1 MTSNKVQIPQL
12 DLDRFHYDIAPRHSA
27 LDPLRH
33 QRSVAWAE
41 TFRLAPNEAARKLID
56 KIHVDDMSAAIYVDA
71 TPEILD
77 LCTDLLLWFFVSDD
91 QYDERAIGAS
101 PLKME
106 KVFGNFMRILRT
118 GNEREAI
125 SPLGHALLN
134 VRTRLVAAGSPSWYA
149 RFVDNMEL
157 YFEGCMRESNN
168 RAAKRTPEFEE
179 YRSLRRASVGTYPCF
194 DLIEIAGSGQLPKEV
209 QDNPAL
215 PLLRDLAS
223 DIIAWVN
230 DIVSFQKES
239 AFSDPHNIVTVLR
252 EECGISIPEAVDK
265 VIEFH
270 NEEMQTFRD
279 LAEGVMA
286 SGGEPARRYVA
297 GLSQWMRGVFDWSF
311 QSERYKQDYL
321 NLSLR
326 SDFVLLHIT

>member
-1 MTSNKVQIPQL
+1 MTHEQKQAPRP
-12 DLDRFHYDIAPRHSA
+12 DLTRFHYDIPPRHGPA
-27 LDPLRH
+27 DPLRH

-41 TFRLAPNEAARKLID
+41 RFRLAPNEAARRLID
-56 KIHVDDMSAAIYVDA
+56 KIHVDDLSAAIYVDA
-71 TPEILD
+71 SPQILD

-106 KVFGNFMRILRT
+106 IVFGNFLRILRT

-125 SPLGHALLN
+125 SPLGQALLD

-149 RFVDNMEL
+149 RFVSNMEL
-157 YFEGCMRESNN
+157 YFEGCLLESRN
-168 RAAKRTPEFEE
+168 RAVKRTPEFEE
-179 YRSLRRASVGTYPCF
+179 YRTLRRASVGTYPCF
-194 DLIEIAGSGQLPKEV
+194 DLIEIAGATELPSAV
-209 QDNPAL
+209 LDNPAL

-230 DIVSFQKES
+230 DIVSYQKES

-252 EECGISIPEAVDK
+252 EECGISVSEAVDK

-270 NEEMQTFRD
+270 NEEMQTFHH
-279 LAEGVMA
+279 LAEGVLT
-286 SGGEPARRYVA
+286 SGGEPAQRYVA
-297 GLSQWMRGVFDWSF
+297 GLAQWMRGVLDWSF

-321 NLSLR
+321 TLSLR
-326 SDFVLLHIT
+326 SDFILLHIT

>member
-1 MTSNKVQIPQL
+1 MTTPTKQVPPL
-12 DLDRFHYDIAPRHSA
+12 DLKRFQYDIAPRRSPA
-27 LDPLRH
+27 DPLRH
-33 QRSVAWAE
+33 KRSMDWAE
-41 TFRLAPNEAARKLID
+41 RFQLAPSESARKLID

-71 TPEILD
+71 SPEVLD

-91 QYDERAIGAS
+91 QYDERAIGAH

-106 KVFGNFMRILRT
+106 KVFGNFLRILQT

-125 SPLGHALLN
+125 SPLGRALLDLRN
-134 VRTRLVAAGSPSWYA
+134 RLAMAGSANWYA
-149 RFVDNMEL
+149 RFVSNMAL
-157 YFEGCMRESNN
+157 YFEGCMCESRN
-168 RAAKRTPEFEE
+168 RALKRTPEFEE

-194 DLIEIAGSGQLPKEV
+194 DLIEIAGSGELPKEV

-215 PLLRDLAS
+215 PLLRDLSS

-230 DIVSFQKES
+230 DIVSYQKES

-252 EECGISIPEAVDK
+252 EECGISVPEAVDK
-265 VIEFH
+265 IIEFH
-270 NEEMQTFRD
+270 NEEMQTFSD
-279 LAEGVMA
+279 LAQGVGA
-286 SGGEPARRYVA
+286 SGGEPARRYIA
-297 GLSQWMRGVFDWSF
+297 GLLQWMRGVFDWSF

-321 NLSLR
+321 TLSLH